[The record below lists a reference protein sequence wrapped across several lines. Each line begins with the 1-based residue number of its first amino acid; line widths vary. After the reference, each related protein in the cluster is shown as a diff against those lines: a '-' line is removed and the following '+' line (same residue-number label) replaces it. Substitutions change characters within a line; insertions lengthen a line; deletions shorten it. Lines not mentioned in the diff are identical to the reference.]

1 MNLTMTMT
9 LDGLI
14 RALRV
19 KEHDLAERIEAGYA
33 LRDGASDL
41 ADTDPLRVK
50 PATAPAQGDDD
61 DRRGR

>member
-14 RALRV
+14 RALRW
-19 KEHDLAERIEAGYA
+19 KEHDLAERIERGYA
-33 LRDGASDL
+33 RGDALSIPRSEPRETDL
-41 ADTDPLRVK
+41 AR
-50 PATAPAQGDDD
+50 GNDD

>member
-14 RALRV
+14 RALRW

-33 LRDGASDL
+33 RHNASSTALRSVPREPDRARGN
-41 ADTDPLRVK
+41 
-50 PATAPAQGDDD
+50 DD